1 MPPSSASGRGR
12 YQAGPR
18 GRSAALQQPVAKDPG
33 RHEAVLSI
41 AARLCRKGGG
51 GYRDDRG
58 AHARRAPRSRGA
70 RPVPRSA
77 ARLRG
82 GAARPAERG
91 GGGSSAAILLY
102 LGADSGFALLVFLVI
117 ASTGMTLGWALRSS
131 WRFSRSLA
139 SMAVSLLVALVAYG
153 VILWL
158 VFGLTLTDLK
168 QVSYDSIANAGLM
181 YNEMGVSSASVD
193 AVSTQLRKLVDVS
206 PYLAPGLLGMSV
218 VLVAAATLGLAYL
231 IFPRLRQKVAVSMS
245 LSTFRMHWAVAYA
258 SIVGLAMLL
267 FSRGDAQWHSVLLYA
282 GIDVLLVSQTLFFL
296 QALGVLR
303 WFGASRQWRPGS
315 RTALFRFGGFRPG
328 VLPAHGPGGTSGY
341 MDRLS

>member
-1 MPPSSASGRGR
+1 MRQSSPLPLVS
-12 YQAGPR
+12 
-18 GRSAALQQPVAKDPG
+18 VAKAVAG
-33 RHEAVLSI
+33 TVMIAVLMLVVPLAPVVLAPFLALPLAYVVARHGWPSGVAVAVL
-41 AARLCRKGGG
+41 AA
-51 GYRDDRG
+51 
-58 AHARRAPRSRGA
+58 
-70 RPVPRSA
+70 V
-77 ARLRG
+77 
-82 GAARPAERG
+82 
-91 GGGSSAAILLY
+91 LLY

-117 ASTGMTLGWALRSS
+117 ASTGATLGWALRSS

-315 RTALFRFGGFRPG
+315 RTALFVSAVLAQAFFQLTGLVGLLDTWIDYRKRFALKSP
-328 VLPAHGPGGTSGY
+328 GPGSL
-341 MDRLS
+341 R

>member
-1 MPPSSASGRGR
+1 MRQSSPLPLVSVGKAV
-12 YQAGPR
+12 AGT
-18 GRSAALQQPVAKDPG
+18 VII
-33 RHEAVLSI
+33 AVLMLVVPLAPVVLAPFLALPLAYVVARHGWPSGVAVAVL
-41 AARLCRKGGG
+41 AA
-51 GYRDDRG
+51 
-58 AHARRAPRSRGA
+58 
-70 RPVPRSA
+70 V
-77 ARLRG
+77 
-82 GAARPAERG
+82 
-91 GGGSSAAILLY
+91 LLY
-102 LGADSGFALLVFLVI
+102 LGAGSGFALLVFLVI
-117 ASTGMTLGWALRSS
+117 ASTGMTLGWALRSG

-139 SMAVSLLVALVAYG
+139 SMAVSLLVALVVYG

-158 VFGLTLTDLK
+158 VFGLTLTELK
-168 QVSYDSIANAGLM
+168 QVSYDSIANAGRM
-181 YNEMGVSSASVD
+181 YSEMGVSSASVD

-315 RTALFRFGGFRPG
+315 RTALFVSAVLAQAFFQLTGLVGLLDTWIDYRKRFALKSP
-328 VLPAHGPGGTSGY
+328 GPGSL
-341 MDRLS
+341 R